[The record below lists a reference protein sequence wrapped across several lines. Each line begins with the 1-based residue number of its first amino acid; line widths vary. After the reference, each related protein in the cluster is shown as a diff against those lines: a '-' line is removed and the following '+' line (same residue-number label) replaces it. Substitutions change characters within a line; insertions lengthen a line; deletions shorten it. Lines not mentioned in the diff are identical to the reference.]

1 MSNGI
6 NNMIVV
12 GLSDIH
18 GQTSY
23 IDRISS
29 DLCQAGLAVLAG
41 DITHFEGISKAET
54 VVDAV
59 LTHCK
64 RLLAVSGNCDKPG
77 LDQWLINRGQGLH
90 AMLKVIDGI
99 AFAGLGGSV
108 FTPFNTPNEYSEAR
122 AGQFLERAVL
132 GLAPDTPLVL
142 VSHQP
147 PTGTACD
154 RIRSGKHVGSRM
166 LRKFI
171 ESRRPIAC
179 FSGHIHESVAID
191 HIGNTVIVNPGPFW
205 RGRYAYAKI
214 ENKTVDME
222 IRSF

>member
-1 MSNGI
+1 
-6 NNMIVV
+6 MIIV

-18 GQTSY
+18 GQSSY
-23 IDRISS
+23 VNRIAA
-29 DLCQAGLAVLAG
+29 DLGQAGMALLAG
-41 DITHFEGISKAET
+41 DITHFEGISKAE
-54 VVDAV
+54 AV
-59 LTHCK
+59 LNSVLNHCSD
-64 RLLAVSGNCDKPG
+64 LFAVSGNCDKPD
-77 LDQWLINRGQGLH
+77 LDQWLIKRGQGLH
-90 AMLKVIDGI
+90 AMFKVIDGI

-122 AGQFLERAVL
+122 AGQFLEKAVL

-142 VSHQP
+142 LSHQP
-147 PTGTACD
+147 PADTACD

-179 FSGHIHESVAID
+179 FTGHIHESVAID

-214 ENKTVDME
+214 KNKTVKME